1 MRLGYQ
7 ILYKDSVK
15 VGVGSLYD
23 LYTGKGFQFIPSQN
37 IRKSEFTVII

>member
-1 MRLGYQ
+1 MRLAYQ

-23 LYTGKGFQFIPSQN
+23 LYTSKGFQFVPARTSV
-37 IRKSEFTVII
+37 KK